1 LKRKAA
7 EPIESVEL
15 TVSIK
20 ADRATAERIRGL
32 VPSAKVKSGSC
43 EVRVVGERPADVAQR
58 AEEIM
63 EKLREV
69 LSSPKD
75 FKNAGESLGKK

>member
-1 LKRKAA
+1 MARKRSD
-7 EPIESVEL
+7 PIESVEL
-15 TVSIK
+15 TVSIRANK
-20 ADRATAERIRGL
+20 AMAGKIKEL
-32 VPSAKVKSGSC
+32 VPSAKVRSGSC
-43 EVRVVGERPADVAQR
+43 ELKLMGERPAEVAQR

-75 FKNAGESLGKK
+75 FKNAERSLGKK